1 MAIAKSCKRNA
12 TECPTRQEVC
22 SLVISHSSDLPA
34 VSRVVA
40 GVVALLSDSSDAQ
53 RMRALHDEHAQ
64 HLWGYALRFT
74 GGDHGRAEDAV
85 QETLLRAWRHSD
97 SLDPARGCPRA
108 WLFTTIRNVLI
119 DDWRSRR
126 ARPEVVIDE
135 VPELPTQDE
144 ADRTVQ
150 SSLFGDALRQL
161 SPAHRDVILERFYHD
176 RTVRE
181 AADRLGVAAGT
192 VKSRTHYALQ
202 ALKLALE
209 DRGLAA

>member
-1 MAIAKSCKRNA
+1 MIN
-12 TECPTRQEVC
+12 
-22 SLVISHSSDLPA
+22 HSSARSA
-34 VSRVVA
+34 VSRVVG

-53 RMRALHDEHAQ
+53 RIRALHDEHGR

-85 QETLLRAWRHSD
+85 QETLLRAWRYSD
-97 SLDPARGCPRA
+97 ALDPARGCPRA
-108 WLFTTIRNVLI
+108 WLFTIMRNVLI

-126 ARPEVVIDE
+126 GRPEVVIDE
-135 VPELPTQDE
+135 VPELPTQDD
-144 ADRTVQ
+144 ADRAVQ
-150 SSLFGDALRQL
+150 SWLIGDALRQL
-161 SPAHRDVILERFYHD
+161 SPAHRDVIVERFYHD

-209 DRGLAA
+209 DTGVAA